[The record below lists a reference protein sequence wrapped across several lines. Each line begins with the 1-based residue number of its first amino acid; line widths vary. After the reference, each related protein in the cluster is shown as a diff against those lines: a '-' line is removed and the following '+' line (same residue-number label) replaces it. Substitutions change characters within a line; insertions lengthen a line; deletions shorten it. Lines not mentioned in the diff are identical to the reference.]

1 MTPENF
7 VYFLQGF
14 VELNGNPPTPE
25 QWQSIKEHLQ
35 LVMTKVTPSVLD
47 VSQQYIDHMQKV
59 SDKFNQEA
67 PEWQKE
73 LLRSKI
79 TC

>member
-7 VYFLQGF
+7 CYFLQGF

-35 LVMTKVTPSVLD
+35 LVMNKVTPPVRNVND
-47 VSQQYIDHMQKV
+47 IYIDHMQRV

>member
-7 VYFLQGF
+7 VYWLQGF

-25 QWQSIKEHLQ
+25 QWQSIKEHLS
-35 LVMTKVTPSVLD
+35 LVMNKVTPSVLD
-47 VSQQYIDHMQKV
+47 VNQQYIDHMQKV

-67 PEWQKE
+67 PEGQKE
-73 LLRSKI
+73 LLRSKLM
-79 TC
+79 C

>member
-7 VYFLQGF
+7 CYFLQGF
-14 VELNGNPPTPE
+14 VELNGNTPTPE
-25 QWQSIKEHLQ
+25 QWQSIKEHLS
-35 LVMTKVTPSVLD
+35 LVMNKVTPSILD
-47 VSQQYIDHMQKV
+47 VNQHYIDHMQKV